1 MHISCIIGLRIDLR
15 RFDLVMMESGV
26 TMAKI
31 NILNK
36 VFSKNVLRELIREGE
51 SDLLNKAYYQIFN
64 DDAHHLNNHK
74 KIEQLYAVLK
84 RIIGMNIFKNTML
97 NKLLLGKHALNKTV
111 AMTELPIKRSK
122 ADFILINGKAIVYEI
137 KTKLDA
143 LQRLNN
149 QIMDYYT
156 VFDHVEI
163 IVDEA

>member
-1 MHISCIIGLRIDLR
+1 M
-15 RFDLVMMESGV
+15 MMESGV

-84 RIIGMNIFKNTML
+84 RIIGMNIFL
-97 NKLLLGKHALNKTV
+97 KT
-111 AMTELPIKRSK
+111 RC
-122 ADFILINGKAIVYEI
+122 
-137 KTKLDA
+137 
-143 LQRLNN
+143 
-149 QIMDYYT
+149 
-156 VFDHVEI
+156 
-163 IVDEA
+163 

>member
-84 RIIGMNIFKNTML
+84 KNYR
-97 NKLLLGKHALNKTV
+97 N
-111 AMTELPIKRSK
+111 EY
-122 ADFILINGKAIVYEI
+122 F
-137 KTKLDA
+137 
-143 LQRLNN
+143 
-149 QIMDYYT
+149 
-156 VFDHVEI
+156 F
-163 IVDEA
+163 